1 MMRIVRN
8 FMINLSNLLVIGVYL
23 IGFPS
28 EFQAA
33 GSEQIHSFRAPSML
47 SRYSLEAYCPE
58 IGDQGDV
65 GSCVGWAATYYGF
78 TIVKRIEFGQDYP
91 VFSPLSTYNRYCYF
105 YHKNPCYGGAQID
118 GSLEVLKKY
127 GSPLLSDYTLQN
139 CAHDPDKTKYQDRLF
154 DYEHLQ
160 HKNVNQIKAAISKN
174 RPVVIGMNVYAG
186 GKGNSLNTKFLDS
199 NGVIKIENFNSDY
212 AVAGH
217 AMCIIGYDDELGG
230 GAFKLVN
237 SWGKEWGKSGF
248 CWLRYKDLDI
258 LRAAYA
264 LIPNENVSASTE
276 GLFKTKAIE
285 WLNSTSENLYLSYG
299 ISTNEGDQQA
309 RGWFYIPSGSSRAI
323 SIAPRSSND
332 IYFVLMNE
340 EGKVHRAE
348 GNTIK
353 MPSDNAR
360 FFDYST
366 KKEGKVPVETDYFS
380 FSPKNKKRVQRITLT
395 GTQIPKISD

>member
-1 MMRIVRN
+1 MMRIERN
-8 FMINLSNLLVIGVYL
+8 FIINLSNLLVLGVCL
-23 IGFPS
+23 IGFPC

-33 GSEQIHSFRAPSML
+33 GSKQIHSFRSPSML

-91 VFSPLSTYNRYCYF
+91 VFSPLSTYNRYCFF

-127 GSPLLSDYTLQN
+127 GSPLLSDYMLQN

-160 HKNVNQIKAAISKN
+160 HKNVNQIKAAISNN

-186 GKGNSLNTKFLDS
+186 GKGNSLNSKFLDS

-237 SWGKEWGKSGF
+237 SWGKEWGKNGF

-264 LIPNENVSASTE
+264 LIPNDNVSVTSE
-276 GLFKTKAIE
+276 SMFKTKAIE
-285 WLNSTSENLYLSYG
+285 WLNSTPENLYLSYG
-299 ISTNEGDQQA
+299 ISTRTGEQQT

-366 KKEGKVPVETDYFS
+366 KKEGKAPVETDYFS

-395 GTQIPKISD
+395 LTQIPKISD

>member
-1 MMRIVRN
+1 MMRIERN
-8 FMINLSNLLVIGVYL
+8 FIINLSNLFVIGVCL
-23 IGFPS
+23 IASPF
-28 EFQAA
+28 EFKAA
-33 GSEQIHSFRAPSML
+33 DDKPIHSFRAPSML

-78 TIVKRIEFGQDYP
+78 TIVKRVEFGQDYP
-91 VFSPLSTYNRYCYF
+91 VFSPLSTYNRYCFF

-127 GSPLLSDYTLQN
+127 GSPLLSDYTLPN

-217 AMCIIGYDDELGG
+217 AMCIIGYDDDLGG

-264 LIPNENVSASTE
+264 LIPNDELSASSE

-340 EGKVHRAE
+340 EGKVHHAE
-348 GNTIK
+348 GKTIK

-360 FFDYST
+360 FFDYKT
-366 KKEGKVPVETDYFS
+366 KKEGKAPIETDYFS
-380 FSPKNKKRVQRITLT
+380 FSPKNKKRVQRITIT
-395 GTQIPKISD
+395 GTQVPKISD

>member
-1 MMRIVRN
+1 MMRLERN
-8 FMINLSNLLVIGVYL
+8 FIFNLSNLLVICVCL
-23 IGFPS
+23 IGFPF
-28 EFQAA
+28 EYQAA
-33 GSEQIHSFRAPSML
+33 GSKPIHSFRTPSML

-91 VFSPLSTYNRYCYF
+91 VFSPLSTYNRYCFF

-127 GSPLLSDYTLQN
+127 GSPLLSDYTLPN

-154 DYEHLQ
+154 DYDHLQ

-264 LIPNENVSASTE
+264 LIPNDNVSASTE

-299 ISTNEGDQQA
+299 ISTHTGEQQA

-366 KKEGKVPVETDYFS
+366 KKEGKAPVETDYFS

-395 GTQIPKISD
+395 GAQIPKISD

>member
-1 MMRIVRN
+1 MMRLERN
-8 FMINLSNLLVIGVYL
+8 SIFNLSNLFLLGL
-23 IGFPS
+23 CFIGFS
-28 EFQAA
+28 FEFYAS
-33 GSEQIHSFRAPSML
+33 GINPIKIHRAPEML

-78 TIVKRIEFGQDYP
+78 TIVKRIEFGRDYP
-91 VFSPLSTYNRYCYF
+91 VFSPLSTYNRYCFF
-105 YHKNPCYGGAQID
+105 YHKNPCYGGSQID

-127 GSPLLSDYTLQN
+127 GSPLLSDYSLQN
-139 CAHDPDKTKYQDRLF
+139 CAHDPDKTKYHDRLY

-160 HKNVNQIKAAISKN
+160 HKNANQIKAAINKN

-237 SWGKEWGKSGF
+237 SWGKDWGKNGF

-264 LIPNENVSASTE
+264 LIPNDNVTVSDESE
-276 GLFKTKAIE
+276 FKTKAIE

-299 ISTNEGDQQA
+299 IITKTGEQQA
-309 RGWFYIPSGSSRAI
+309 RGWFYIPSGSNRAL

-340 EGKVHRAE
+340 EGKIHRAE
-348 GNTIK
+348 GKTIK
-353 MPSDNAR
+353 MPSDNAK
-360 FFDYST
+360 FFDYNT
-366 KKEGKVPVETDYFS
+366 KKEGKAPAETDYFS

>member
-1 MMRIVRN
+1 M
-8 FMINLSNLLVIGVYL
+8 F
-23 IGFPS
+23 F
-28 EFQAA
+28 
-33 GSEQIHSFRAPSML
+33 
-47 SRYSLEAYCPE
+47 
-58 IGDQGDV
+58 GDQGDV

-212 AVAGH
+212 
-217 AMCIIGYDDELGG
+217 L
-230 GAFKLVN
+230 
-237 SWGKEWGKSGF
+237 
-248 CWLRYKDLDI
+248 
-258 LRAAYA
+258 
-264 LIPNENVSASTE
+264 
-276 GLFKTKAIE
+276 
-285 WLNSTSENLYLSYG
+285 
-299 ISTNEGDQQA
+299 
-309 RGWFYIPSGSSRAI
+309 
-323 SIAPRSSND
+323 
-332 IYFVLMNE
+332 
-340 EGKVHRAE
+340 
-348 GNTIK
+348 
-353 MPSDNAR
+353 
-360 FFDYST
+360 
-366 KKEGKVPVETDYFS
+366 
-380 FSPKNKKRVQRITLT
+380 
-395 GTQIPKISD
+395 

>member
-1 MMRIVRN
+1 MMRLERI
-8 FMINLSNLLVIGVYL
+8 FIINLSNILVIGVCL
-23 IGFPS
+23 IGFPF
-28 EFQAA
+28 EFKAA
-33 GSEQIHSFRAPSML
+33 DDKPIHSFRAPSML

-78 TIVKRIEFGQDYP
+78 TIVKRVEFGQDYP
-91 VFSPLSTYNRYCYF
+91 VFSPLSTYNRYCFF

-127 GSPLLSDYTLQN
+127 GSPLLSDYTLPN
-139 CAHDPDKTKYQDRLF
+139 CAHDPDKTKYPNRLF

-217 AMCIIGYDDELGG
+217 AMCIIGYDDDLGG

-264 LIPNENVSASTE
+264 LIPNDELSASSE

-340 EGKVHRAE
+340 EGKVHHAE
-348 GNTIK
+348 GKTIK

-360 FFDYST
+360 FFDYKT
-366 KKEGKVPVETDYFS
+366 KKEGKAPIETDYFS
-380 FSPKNKKRVQRITLT
+380 FSPKNKKRVQRITIT
-395 GTQIPKISD
+395 GTQVPKISD

>member
-1 MMRIVRN
+1 MMRLERN
-8 FMINLSNLLVIGVYL
+8 FIFNLSNLLVICVCL
-23 IGFPS
+23 IGFPF
-28 EFQAA
+28 EYQAA
-33 GSEQIHSFRAPSML
+33 GSKPIHSFRTPSML

-91 VFSPLSTYNRYCYF
+91 VFSPLSTYNRYCFF

-127 GSPLLSDYTLQN
+127 GSPLLSDYTLPN

-264 LIPNENVSASTE
+264 LIPNDNVSVSSE
-276 GLFKTKAIE
+276 SMFKTKAIE
-285 WLNSTSENLYLSYG
+285 WLNSTPENLYLSYG
-299 ISTNEGDQQA
+299 ISTHTGEQQA

-360 FFDYST
+360 FFDYTT
-366 KKEGKVPVETDYFS
+366 KKEGKAPVETDYFS